1 MPRKSDKETPTIKRK
16 CPPASNPE
24 ARENQLISLAVDLA
38 EKQLMEGTAFS
49 QVITHYLKLGSTKE
63 KIEKEI
69 LEKQKELLDAKTES
83 LRSAQRVEELYEKAL
98 DAMRDYSGNGF
109 IIKVCFLCIDIII
122 ILIHSNFR
130 YFLTKEF
137 I

>member
-1 MPRKSDKETPTIKRK
+1 MNISIILQKTKLCRILKNGKERDVMPRKSDKETPTIKRK

-98 DAMRDYSGNGF
+98 DAMRDYSGNG
-109 IIKVCFLCIDIII
+109 DR
-122 ILIHSNFR
+122 ND
-130 YFLTKEF
+130 
-137 I
+137 